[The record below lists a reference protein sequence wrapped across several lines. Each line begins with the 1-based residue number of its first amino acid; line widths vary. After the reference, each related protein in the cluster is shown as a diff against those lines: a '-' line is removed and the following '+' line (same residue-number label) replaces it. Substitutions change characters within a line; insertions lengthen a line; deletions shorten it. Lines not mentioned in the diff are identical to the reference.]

1 MVAVLIAAFLIGA
14 PLIALIT
21 WRLTFANTFSTTD
34 AVHDGWHPVSAVL
47 LADEPNWNGVY
58 APPVPARWAGPD
70 GVLHT
75 GQVVAPPGARAGSRA
90 IAWTDRAGHL
100 AGTPMSP
107 RQAVTQ
113 ADLAAAVAVPIWVL
127 ALLSSGLLGHNML
140 EHRRLAGWEIDWR
153 TSDLSGPAGASPGR

>member
-1 MVAVLIAAFLIGA
+1 
-14 PLIALIT
+14 
-21 WRLTFANTFSTTD
+21 
-34 AVHDGWHPVSAVL
+34 
-47 LADEPNWNGVY
+47 
-58 APPVPARWAGPD
+58 
-70 GVLHT
+70 
-75 GQVVAPPGARAGSRA
+75 
-90 IAWTDRAGHL
+90 
-100 AGTPMSP
+100 MSP